1 MTNQVVNSA
10 KKHFLTGLD
19 TLSHVLDVSIDALK
33 SEGDA
38 ILDYRLIGDM
48 LPFGTQIVFTCNQP
62 RNFSRWCEGLTMEN
76 LPPEVE
82 SLDQVVQII
91 SDTRDELVKAEASD
105 SKLQEAYRVDLV
117 DPQYLELCGFD
128 YIDEFLI
135 PNFYFHLVTAYN
147 IMRMKGVP
155 LGKANYVPHLVAKI
169 KQ

>member
-1 MTNQVVNSA
+1 
-10 KKHFLTGLD
+10 
-19 TLSHVLDVSIDALK
+19 
-33 SEGDA
+33 
-38 ILDYRLIGDM
+38 
-48 LPFGTQIVFTCNQP
+48 
-62 RNFSRWCEGLTMEN
+62 MEN

-82 SLDQVVQII
+82 SLDQVIQII
-91 SDTRDELVKAEASD
+91 SETRDELLKAEAND

-128 YIDEFLI
+128 YIDDFLI